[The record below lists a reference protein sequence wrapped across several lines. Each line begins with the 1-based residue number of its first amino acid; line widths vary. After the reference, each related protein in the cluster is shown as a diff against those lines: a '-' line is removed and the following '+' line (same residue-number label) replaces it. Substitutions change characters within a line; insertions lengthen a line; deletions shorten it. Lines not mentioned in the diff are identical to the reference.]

1 MFLGPKMFALL
12 AVAGVGYNE
21 VFKGCFNYGLNKSE
35 IALSN

>member
-12 AVAGVGYNE
+12 AAAGVCYNE
-21 VFKGCFNYGLNKSE
+21 VFKGSFNYGLNKTE